1 MPHTYMSSPPLY
13 QCLIVKSL
21 SIKSQFQCIQ
31 DLLRHLPIL
40 PHPASHLL
48 ELDTMQGE
56 QRHLD
61 DEDFKS
67 QDHVLARIALHVCCG
82 FAHYPFSNHHVLITA
97 AAAAAARGDIFI

>member
-1 MPHTYMSSPPLY
+1 MPHTYMSSPFY
-13 QCLIVKSL
+13 QCLITR
-21 SIKSQFQCIQ
+21 IHQSQFQCIQ

-61 DEDFKS
+61 DEDFEA
-67 QDHVLARIALHVCCG
+67 QDHVLARIALHVGCG
-82 FAHYPFSNHHVLITA
+82 LAHHPLSNHHVLITTA
-97 AAAAAARGDIFI
+97 APARGDVFI